1 METLEEFYCDTVE
14 NRLKLAAEYYYKRKP
29 YKIGNK
35 GLDVCIRDMAARN
48 IRRYEKA
55 EEDEYRKEILK
66 RMGL

>member
-1 METLEEFYCDTVE
+1 M
-14 NRLKLAAEYYYKRKP
+14 KLAAEYYYKRKP